1 MTFSGVLIEVQITSL
16 KRSKCSFAL
25 FHLSWHILCLYS
37 CLLDHSR
44 EPKQHMAQVHE
55 RSAVPIKLRRYIYI
69 KLKGCE
75 RWWVWRLNRSL
86 FLSHTESKEFQA
98 EEFLPV
104 AGLFPKA
111 EITTTNHLGQSRRL
125 QSNCW
130 NVQDMLSMKVKQSC
144 YLFLPILEFLSAL
157 PFRSSSSTISPWGE
171 NTVQ

>member
-1 MTFSGVLIEVQITSL
+1 MTFSGVLIEVQITNL

-25 FHLSWHILCLYS
+25 FHLSRHTRCLCS
-37 CLLDHSR
+37 CLSDHSR
-44 EPKQHMAQVHE
+44 EPKQHTAQVHE
-55 RSAVPIKLRRYIYI
+55 RSAVLIKLRRYIYT

-75 RWWVWRLNRSL
+75 RWPVWRLNRTL

-104 AGLFPKA
+104 AGLFLKA

-144 YLFLPILEFLSAL
+144 YLFLPIFEFLSAL
-157 PFRSSSSTISPWGE
+157 PFRSSSSTIFALGRKHS
-171 NTVQ
+171 